1 MRSLPPLAT
10 LLLATLTL
18 AGSPAAAADGDR
30 AGGSDKPS
38 VDLQRFGE
46 KQTDPAFGA
55 YQRGLYKTAYNLAL
69 PRAENGD
76 AAAQALVAEIL
87 ARGLGLPR
95 DPAEAAKWYGRAA
108 EAGIAEAQFQYAL
121 VLSDGKYAGPDP
133 DRAFELMRSA
143 ADAGNRLAMFNFA
156 QMLINREAGEAGL
169 AKAVPYYEKAAE
181 AGLPDAQYAMA
192 QLYANGAAG
201 RPRDEA
207 RAREYL
213 VLAARQNYDT
223 AQLDLGTWL
232 VEGRGGERD
241 YDAGFGWMKRAAQSG
256 NVAARNRLAKLYV
269 HGLGTEPDPI
279 EAAAWYI
286 TARRAGLRDRDMDDF
301 LQGLTTEEQKRAIE
315 RANRLR

>member
-1 MRSLPPLAT
+1 MTRRHPLAT
-10 LLLATLTL
+10 LLFATLTL
-18 AGSPAAAADGDR
+18 AGFPAAGADGDR
-30 AGGSDKPS
+30 AGGAEKAP
-38 VDLQRFGE
+38 VDLQRFGD
-46 KQTDPAFGA
+46 KQSDPAFGA
-55 YQRGLYKTAYNLAL
+55 YQRGLYITAYNLAL
-69 PRAENGD
+69 PRAEDGD
-76 AAAQALVAEIL
+76 PAAQALVAEIL

-95 DPAEAAKWYGRAA
+95 DPAAAARWYGEAAK
-108 EAGIAEAQFQYAL
+108 AGIAEAQFQYAL

-133 DRAFELMRSA
+133 DRAFELMKAA

-156 QMLINREAGEAGL
+156 QMLINREGGEAGL
-169 AKAVPYYEKAAE
+169 AKAVSYYEKAAE

-192 QLYANGAAG
+192 QLYANGVGG

-223 AQLDLGTWL
+223 AQLDLATWL
-232 VEGRGGERD
+232 VEGRGGKRD
-241 YDAGFGWMKRAAQSG
+241 YEAGFGWMKRAAESG

-269 HGLGTEPDPI
+269 HGLGTDPDAI

-301 LQGLTTEEQKRAIE
+301 LQGLTAEEQKKAIV